1 MYNRTLMADHFSLA
15 QHLQHSAMEYP
26 DAPALIS
33 NGKIWS
39 FANLLADSYLLA
51 EQIGPSLLP
60 LIEFGN
66 SLHLAR
72 HAYACSL
79 ENRPFWPVDR
89 SRTLPLSTHAL
100 PEAALIIS
108 TSGSEGRPRAVLLGK
123 TQLDTAAAASNKHL
137 PLGPGDLWLNC
148 LPLYHIGGQAILW
161 RCARA
166 AAGVLLHDGFNAEA
180 VASDLHRYPVTH
192 ISLVP
197 AMLAQLLES
206 NMKPPASLR
215 ITLIGGAALSRPL
228 YDKAVAAGWPLY
240 PSYGMTETAAQLASF
255 DPADGPWQEGLVGKA
270 MPGHEI
276 RIGQDG
282 RIAVRGPQVMLG
294 YLNGGGV
301 DAAGWLTTGDLGS
314 IDASGRLTVTGRAD
328 DMLISGGR
336 NVHPLE
342 VESCLAAC
350 PGVSDVAV
358 TSLPDPVW
366 GDFIVALIVGTAE
379 QSTLLAHARKHLP
392 GAALP
397 RKMVFLERL
406 PRNAGGKLERTA
418 LRRLAA
424 EAER

>member
-1 MYNRTLMADHFSLA
+1 MADHFSLA
-15 QHLQHSAMEYP
+15 QHLQHSATEHP
-26 DAPALIS
+26 EAPALIS
-33 NGKIWS
+33 NGKTWS
-39 FANLLADSYLLA
+39 FANLLANSYLLA

-66 SLHLAR
+66 SPHLAR

-79 ENRPFWPVDR
+79 ENRSFWPVDR
-89 SRTLPLSTHAL
+89 SRTLPLPFHAP

-108 TSGSEGRPRAVLLGK
+108 TSGSEGQPRSVLLGK

-137 PLGPGDLWLNC
+137 LLGPGDLWLNC

-180 VASDLHRYPVTH
+180 VASDLQRYPVTH

-206 NMKPPASLR
+206 NVKPPASLR

-228 YDKAVAAGWPLY
+228 YDKAVATGWPLY
-240 PSYGMTETAAQLASF
+240 PSYGMSETAAQLASF
-255 DPADGPWQEGLVGKA
+255 DPADGPWQEGLVGKP

-301 DAAGWLTTGDLGS
+301 DAEGWLTTGDLGS

-358 TSLPDPVW
+358 TGLPDPVW
-366 GDFIVALIVGTAE
+366 GDLIVALIVGTTE
-379 QSTLLAHARKHLP
+379 QSALLAHAREHLP

-397 RKMVFLERL
+397 RKIRFLDRL
-406 PRNAGGKLERTA
+406 PRNPCGKLERAT

-424 EAER
+424 EADT